1 MRIAIVEDTRADQ
14 LQLLAYLKRYEQENN
29 KKFQVSL
36 FCDGDG
42 ITNPYTAEYDLI
54 LMDIEM
60 AFLDGMTT
68 AKEIRKSDSEVTLLF
83 ITNAPQYVMKGYEVD
98 ALDYLLKPVSYFSLA
113 KRLDKVCKR
122 LERKQRSFIKLN
134 VKGGFQKVDVS
145 HIKYVETDNRD
156 LIYHTIDGD
165 FRTRDTIQEA
175 ENTLDS
181 LTFFRCHKCYL
192 VNLGFVDG
200 MVGSDVRIDGDIIQ
214 VSRAKKKA
222 FLDAMNRYMSET
234 NI

>member
-1 MRIAIVEDTRADQ
+1 MRIAIVEDARADQ

-29 KKFQVSL
+29 LKFQISL
-36 FCDGDG
+36 FRDGDE

-60 AFLDGMTT
+60 AFLDGMSA
-68 AKEIRKSDSEVTLLF
+68 AKEIRKSDGEVTLMF

-122 LERKQRSFIKLN
+122 LGRKQRSFIKLN

-145 HIKYVETDNRD
+145 RIKYVESDNRD
-156 LIYHTIDGD
+156 LIYRTLDGD
-165 FRTRDTIQEA
+165 FRTRGTIQEA
-175 ENTLDS
+175 EDALDS
-181 LTFFRCHKCYL
+181 LLFFRCHKCYL
-192 VNLGFVDG
+192 VNLAYIDG
-200 MVGSDVRIDGDIIQ
+200 MVGSDARIDQDVIQ
-214 VSRAKKKA
+214 VSRSRKKA
-222 FLDAMNRYMSET
+222 FMDAMNRYMSET